1 MPTTWCHPAITLN
14 ARGVARWIATTG
26 PSTYSS
32 TVAVTYTSTGTNG
45 RWVNASSDGTSLTY
59 HQPSA
64 ATTHFPLSP
73 EGIAAWE
80 AERTER
86 LVAEDQRRIA
96 RAHATDRANATLR
109 EFLTSDQW
117 TSFERDRAFQVVGSA
132 GGLYRIRYGTAGNV
146 EWWEPG
152 SPSEVAGVL
161 CAHPDM
167 WDGVDWLPTP
177 DVMLA
182 QMLALTTDEPGFV
195 RTANVHRGRRPTHIP
210 A

>member
-1 MPTTWCHPAITLN
+1 VPLERCPTDGADTGNTYYWVPATSWYECLPDTPAPPYPN
-14 ARGVARWIATTG
+14 AEGYWRRHELGGWGADCQPWRIQA
-26 PSTYSS
+26 PLIPE
-32 TVAVTYTSTGTNG
+32 TGTAPA
-45 RWVNASSDGTSLTY
+45 VE
-59 HQPSA
+59 QP
-64 ATTHFPLSP
+64 TWLMM
-73 EGIAAWE
+73 EE
-80 AERTER
+80 QRE
-86 LVAEDQRRIA
+86 QRRLA
-96 RAHATDRANATLR
+96 RTRATDRATTILR
-109 EFLTSDQW
+109 ELLTPQQRAD
-117 TSFERDRAFQVVGSA
+117 FERDRAFQVVGSA

-167 WDGVDWLPTP
+167 WDGVGWLPTP

-195 RTANVHRGRRPTHIP
+195 RTANVHRGRRPAHIP